1 MNSIPSEPVSAL
13 RDDPSLAGVEPVRL
27 SGRTPEYYAGERER
41 RLRRTSRWQSA
52 VRSLPALA
60 VLLVLLVAFTV
71 AALRR
76 PSPAGS
82 WREAEAVVQRTL
94 APGERMLVGT
104 RVLRRH
110 WGDHF
115 RATHGV
121 LVATDRRLIYAGV
134 LPPPLLGAADGP
146 PLVERTTFPFD
157 TSLAV
162 FTESGRRRVVVRHGD
177 LSASFALA
185 PESAGRADAIRAVA
199 AHARDAL
206 VARLEREQFL
216 HDSIAALPPPSA
228 QVHVVAPGETVIGLG
243 IRYGYSPDS
252 LMQRNGLTNDR
263 IRAGQ
268 RLVVREFRRIDGV
281 VQGY

>member
-1 MNSIPSEPVSAL
+1 
-13 RDDPSLAGVEPVRL
+13 
-27 SGRTPEYYAGERER
+27 
-41 RLRRTSRWQSA
+41 QSA

-157 TSLAV
+157 T
-162 FTESGRRRVVVRHGD
+162 
-177 LSASFALA
+177 
-185 PESAGRADAIRAVA
+185 
-199 AHARDAL
+199 
-206 VARLEREQFL
+206 
-216 HDSIAALPPPSA
+216 
-228 QVHVVAPGETVIGLG
+228 
-243 IRYGYSPDS
+243 
-252 LMQRNGLTNDR
+252 
-263 IRAGQ
+263 
-268 RLVVREFRRIDGV
+268 
-281 VQGY
+281 